1 MSDDMDMMASVKSAA
16 SAADVGELFQY
27 EIEQPVTLARQN
39 SAMLPI
45 VNAEVKGEKVSIYNP
60 SVHVKHP
67 LNALRFTNST
77 KLHLMQGPITV
88 FDGGIY
94 AGDARIQNLAPGTT
108 RLISYAMDLD
118 TEVARA
124 KKSSPEQLVSVKII
138 KGVLYTARKLQRSQD
153 YTVKNAGGRTKT
165 VLIEQPFEA
174 GWKLIT
180 PEKPAEKTRDLYR
193 FAVAAETG
201 EPEKLTVTEERMMTQ
216 SIYLSNVDDN
226 TIRIYLSAPVVSDDA
241 KKALTEVIKRKQALS
256 VLAAQRK
263 QLEQQILVIG
273 KEQDRIRQNM
283 AQLDRNTELYS
294 RYVKKFG
301 EQEDKI
307 ESMRAEILKLQGEE
321 AKLKKSLDEYLI
333 GLNIT

>member
-1 MSDDMDMMASVKSAA
+1 M
-16 SAADVGELFQY
+16 
-27 EIEQPVTLARQN
+27 

-108 RLISYAMDLD
+108 RLISYAMDLN

-124 KKSSPEQLVSVKII
+124 TKSIPEQLVSVKII
-138 KGVLYTARKLQRSQD
+138 KGVLYASRKLQRSQNN
-153 YTVKNAGGRTKT
+153 TVKNASRRTKT
-165 VLIEQPFEA
+165 VLIEQPFESS
-174 GWKLIT
+174 WKLIT
-180 PEKPAEKTRDLYR
+180 PEKATEKTRDLYR

-201 EPEKLTVTEERMMTQ
+201 EPEKLTVTEERIMSQ
-216 SIYLSNVDDN
+216 SVVLSNVDDN
-226 TIRIYLSAPVVSDDA
+226 TIRIYLSAPVVSAEA
-241 KKALTEVIKRKQALS
+241 KKGLAEVIKRKQALS
-256 VLAAQRK
+256 ALAAQRK
-263 QLEQQILVIG
+263 QLEQQILVIS

-283 AQLDRNTELYS
+283 AQLDCNTELYS

-321 AKLKKSLDEYLI
+321 VKLKKSLDEFLI
-333 GLNIT
+333 GLNVT